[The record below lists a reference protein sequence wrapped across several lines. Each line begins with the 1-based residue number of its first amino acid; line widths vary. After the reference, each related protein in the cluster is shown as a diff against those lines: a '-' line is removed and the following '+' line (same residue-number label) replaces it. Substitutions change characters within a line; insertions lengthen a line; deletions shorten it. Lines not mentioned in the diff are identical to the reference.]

1 MCNQHVLWTQLA
13 LLNPPQKLFRSLLTC
28 TLRQDLDCPETVAVQ
43 ITRAQLK
50 KVIKRLPKGSAPG
63 PSGWTYEHIQA
74 VAQGTET
81 GMDAVLAILAGD
93 LPEWEWFTAS
103 RLVPLVKKVAH
114 PGAPQ
119 GVRPIA
125 IGEVWARL
133 VSMCAMAACLNIGP
147 SLACLLYTSPSPR
160 D

>member
-63 PSGWTYEHIQA
+63 PGGCTFEHIQA
-74 VAQGTET
+74 VAQGTEA
-81 GMDAVLAILAGD
+81 GMDAVLALVNAILAGD

-103 RLVPLVKKVAH
+103 RLVPL
-114 PGAPQ
+114 
-119 GVRPIA
+119 
-125 IGEVWARL
+125 
-133 VSMCAMAACLNIGP
+133 
-147 SLACLLYTSPSPR
+147 CLLYTSPSPR